1 MHKCV
6 KDVKEVVTEFSS
18 PSLHCRPENIDFA
31 SLSKSIIVRNASQD
45 LSIHTAPQMLSAFQR
60 SLTDYAGGSTRPTAG
75 WVACPSMLV
84 EITGGELPELR
95 TGVAVYRSGCVD
107 CTSNIVSEWRRSIG
121 NHRTQ
126 LKAIFQLADS
136 ESENEDESEED
147 HGSVLDHLQKM
158 FAKMLTG
165 DDNKDEDDES
175 AVFEQL
181 HRFFIRTLTEGCRGA
196 MSKLAHDNA
205 HWTALVSPDE
215 MDRRVS
221 DRRSPSCVMYGSG
234 RSLTEHLRYRG
245 VHIHH
250 RSSTK
255 SSVVLMTLQSS
266 DTVSD
271 DYKLHDNL
279 DDLVKYSWTTEEG
292 SIVDQAKLGIEEIE
306 RYIAAQKAVE
316 AIDFGDSLSVLSG
329 RD

>member
-1 MHKCV
+1 
-6 KDVKEVVTEFSS
+6 
-18 PSLHCRPENIDFA
+18 
-31 SLSKSIIVRNASQD
+31 
-45 LSIHTAPQMLSAFQR
+45 
-60 SLTDYAGGSTRPTAG
+60 
-75 WVACPSMLV
+75 
-84 EITGGELPELR
+84 
-95 TGVAVYRSGCVD
+95 
-107 CTSNIVSEWRRSIG
+107 
-121 NHRTQ
+121 
-126 LKAIFQLADS
+126 
-136 ESENEDESEED
+136 
-147 HGSVLDHLQKM
+147 
-158 FAKMLTG
+158 
-165 DDNKDEDDES
+165 
-175 AVFEQL
+175 
-181 HRFFIRTLTEGCRGA
+181 